1 MTEYITDEC
10 RWQALQARDSAADDH
25 FVFAV
30 ITTGIFCRPSCR
42 ARHPLRCNVRFFG
55 DAAKAAEA
63 GFRPCKR
70 CQPDREDARARQRER
85 IIEACRLL
93 ERSETP
99 LTLEKLAR
107 QVAMSPYHFHR
118 LFKAMVGL
126 TPRAWQQARRAS
138 KVREALASGQEVTR
152 ALYDAG
158 YPSGSSFYQQADA
171 ALGMTVRQY
180 RQGGE
185 RADIRYA
192 LTRCQLGVLLVAES
206 ERGICAILPG
216 DCPQSLVAELTQM
229 FPRARLDADDC
240 GFAQRVAQVVSWLD
254 RPEGAFALPL
264 DLQGTA
270 FQRQVWQALRG
281 IPAGTTLSYQALAA
295 RIGRPQA
302 TRAVAGACAANRLA
316 VVIPCHRIIRQD
328 GALSGYRWG
337 VARKRLL
344 LAREAEQ
351 EE

>member
-1 MTEYITDEC
+1 MTQYMNDEG
-10 RWQALQARDSAADDH
+10 RWQAVQARDPAADGH

-30 ITTGIFCRPSCR
+30 TTTGIFCRPSCR
-42 ARHPLRCNVRFFG
+42 ARQPLRRNVRFFD
-55 DAAKAAEA
+55 DAQAAAAA

-70 CQPDREDARARQRER
+70 CQPEREDALARQRER
-85 IIEACRLL
+85 IVEACRLL

-99 LTLEKLAR
+99 LTLEALSR

-118 LFKAMVGL
+118 LFKAITGL

-138 KVREALASGQEVTR
+138 KVREALTSGQEVTR

-158 YPSGSSFYQQADA
+158 YPSGSSFYHQADA
-171 ALGMTVRQY
+171 ALGMTARQY
-180 RQGGE
+180 RHGGE

-192 LTRCQLGVLLVAES
+192 LTHCQLGALLVAES

-216 DCPQSLVAELTQM
+216 DDPGTLVAELTRL
-229 FPRARLDADDC
+229 FPRARLDADDSA
-240 GFAQRVAQVVSWLD
+240 FAQRVAQVVSWLD
-254 RPEGAFALPL
+254 RPQGAFTLPL

-270 FQRQVWQALRG
+270 FQRQVWQALRE
-281 IPAGTTLSYQALAA
+281 IPAGSTLSYQALAA
-295 RIGRPQA
+295 RIGRPKA

-316 VVIPCHRIIRQD
+316 VVVPCHRVIRQD

-337 VARKRLL
+337 AARKRQL